1 MMMWPVHQPRNS
13 CQVTSQNQKTLS
25 CFPFLPRYSPP
36 PPFSLKPL
44 PLDLSLAPPPLSP
57 QSCSLRKMVHDQ
69 ETQTI
74 IKTSRLLVAVE
85 YFMQWKRKYGR
96 NEYPRFLLSPLHLL
110 WFSRFPPAD
119 ANYQIPAQFVA
130 TQMLCFEVFIQF
142 WFPSIAQD
150 QTQNLRKQNSKKKR
164 PKREFWKK
172 RDSAILSLFCPNFKY
187 LNV

>member
-1 MMMWPVHQPRNS
+1 MWPVYQPRNS

-36 PPFSLKPL
+36 PPLQPQT
-44 PLDLSLAPPPLSP
+44 PPPWSVPGPPSP
-57 QSCSLRKMVHDQ
+57 ISTKLQPKKDGPW
-69 ETQTI
+69 
-74 IKTSRLLVAVE
+74 SRNSNNHQNFKIAGGSWVFHAI
-85 YFMQWKRKYGR
+85 RKYGR

-150 QTQNLRKQNSKKKR
+150 QTQNLRKQNSKKKAQ
-164 PKREFWKK
+164 EGILKK
-172 RDSAILSLFCPNFKY
+172 EGLCNPITILSQF
-187 LNV
+187 